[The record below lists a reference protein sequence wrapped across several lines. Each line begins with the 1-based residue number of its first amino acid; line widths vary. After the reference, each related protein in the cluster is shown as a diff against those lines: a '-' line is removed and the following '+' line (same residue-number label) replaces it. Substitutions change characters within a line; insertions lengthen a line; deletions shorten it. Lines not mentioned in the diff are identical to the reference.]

1 MQAKKMFFYDV
12 CICCQNKIRC
22 SQDSV
27 KLCYKC
33 KHKSKRLAY
42 RISSANYKNNKCE
55 ICGLERNTID
65 DLDLFDFHHTDRSN
79 KSFELGDKIEERKW
93 EDIKKE
99 LDKCMM
105 LCANC
110 HRKQHLYTRQ
120 TYIVDY
126 AKSLVEVLK

>member
-1 MQAKKMFFYDV
+1 MKYKNDAF
-12 CICCQNKIRC
+12 
-22 SQDSV
+22 
-27 KLCYKC
+27 KLCFKC

-55 ICGLERNTID
+55 MCGLERNTIE
-65 DLDLFDFHHTDRSN
+65 DLEMFDFHHTDRSN
-79 KSFELGDKIEERKW
+79 KSFELGDKIEDRKW

-110 HRKQHLYTRQ
+110 HRKQHLHTKKPE
-120 TYIVDY
+120 IVEY
-126 AKSLVEVLK
+126 AETLINIYK

>member
-1 MQAKKMFFYDV
+1 MQSSKFVYDI
-12 CICCQNKIRC
+12 CNCCQKRMKYKN
-22 SQDSV
+22 DDF
-27 KLCYKC
+27 KLCFKC

-65 DLDLFDFHHTDRSN
+65 DLEMFDFHHTDRSN
-79 KSFELGDKIEERKW
+79 KSFELGDKIEDRKW

-110 HRKQHLYTRQ
+110 HRKQHLYTKKPE
-120 TYIVDY
+120 IVEY
-126 AKSLVEVLK
+126 AETLINIYK

>member
-1 MQAKKMFFYDV
+1 MQAKKMLFYYV